1 MVYLTACSISKYQ
14 QNVYIRRE
22 IYQCRPTRRKCYL
35 NLFDMSC
42 VKSLK
47 CLLKAF
53 CTTIK
58 QIAEYV
64 NVQFRAKQT
73 AIFYN

>member
-1 MVYLTACSISKYQ
+1 
-14 QNVYIRRE
+14 
-22 IYQCRPTRRKCYL
+22 
-35 NLFDMSC
+35 MSC
-42 VKSLK
+42 VKSHE
-47 CLLKAF
+47 CLLIAF

-73 AIFYN
+73 AIFYNWPKYITIKFDKICLSEELRLMMERLFLLEW